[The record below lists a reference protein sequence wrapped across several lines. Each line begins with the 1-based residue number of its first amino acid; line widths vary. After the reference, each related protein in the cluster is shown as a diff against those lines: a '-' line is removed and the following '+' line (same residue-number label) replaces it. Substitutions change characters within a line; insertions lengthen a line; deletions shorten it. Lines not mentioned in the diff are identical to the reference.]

1 MPPPKPFD
9 QVREGVRVIR
19 YGLRTG
25 LPAQAGVGKGLPN
38 Y

>member
-1 MPPPKPFD
+1 MPPPNLLD
-9 QVREGVRVIR
+9 QVRERVRVIR
-19 YGLRTG
+19 DGLRTG